1 MSIWWTSRRFARLL
15 WTCQAGRKSKR
26 QAGAGTPKRQPRP
39 SRTVGT
45 AEPNR
50 LTCRAVA
57 SEPTAPCTGGLAT
70 SSGRGTGAARRRGSR
85 RRSVGVG
92 KARDPAAT
100 TAPATCFSPASR
112 IQRAAERPLVA
123 VACAANDLEG
133 GEISRELRGRLT
145 CALITIGCM
154 SRRRTTISFA
164 QRDSFASSSIDV
176 VIGSD
181 HLDR

>member
-1 MSIWWTSRRFARLL
+1 MPDCFGLAELGGRASGNRARGRQSGSRGQVELL
-15 WTCQAGRKSKR
+15 ERRSPIASLVEQS
-26 QAGAGTPKRQPRP
+26 RP
-39 SRTVGT
+39 SRR
-45 AEPNR
+45 PH
-50 LTCRAVA
+50 
-57 SEPTAPCTGGLAT
+57 APG
-70 SSGRGTGAARRRGSR
+70 GSR
-85 RRSVGVG
+85 HRRAEAPVLHVDAAAAAAVLALG

-164 QRDSFASSSIDV
+164 KETPLHRSIDV
-176 VIGSD
+176 IIGSD